1 MDYLE
6 LGDSYGASHYVLVHK
21 DELTHYCELGAADS
35 ATSATAAA
43 ADSATSATAAAAVL
57 NWHKRFGL
65 PEI

>member
-43 ADSATSATAAAAVL
+43 AVL